1 MPHGANWKVIR
12 GEDGK
17 RKIMRLKSK
26 SLVFPIGAF
35 KEDSEAGFGDSRHGT
50 LQMNCILDVLHRRG
64 EDFQMGGSTQSAG
77 ACDRAWAMSWKSAF
91 RDDDF

>member
-35 KEDSEAGFGDSRHGT
+35 KEDGEAGFGDSRHGT

-64 EDFQMGGSTQSAG
+64 EDFQMGGGPHKVQEHVIERG
-77 ACDRAWAMSWKSAF
+77 L
-91 RDDDF
+91 